1 MRRKGSIASA
11 LFSAICAAGVLTL
24 FSQVSRTPI
33 ADSAT
38 ESVGSTSLNPLNPD
52 DTPSKD
58 FGDLVPAALKE
69 GAGLQAASEK
79 KKPGDANRRLR
90 LR

>member
-1 MRRKGSIASA
+1 MRRKGNIASA

-24 FSQVSRTPI
+24 FSQVNLTPT

-38 ESVGSTSLNPLNPD
+38 ESASTTSLNPG
-52 DTPSKD
+52 DTSSKD
-58 FGDLVPAALKE
+58 FGDLMPAALKE
-69 GAGLQAASEK
+69 GAGLQATREK
-79 KKPGDANRRLR
+79 KSGNSNGRLR

>member
-1 MRRKGSIASA
+1 MIRKGNLASA

-24 FSQVSRTPI
+24 FSQVKLTPI
-33 ADSAT
+33 AESAT
-38 ESVGSTSLNPLNPD
+38 DSVHATSLNPG

-69 GAGLQAASEK
+69 GAGLQAAREK
-79 KKPGDANRRLR
+79 KNPGHASTRLR